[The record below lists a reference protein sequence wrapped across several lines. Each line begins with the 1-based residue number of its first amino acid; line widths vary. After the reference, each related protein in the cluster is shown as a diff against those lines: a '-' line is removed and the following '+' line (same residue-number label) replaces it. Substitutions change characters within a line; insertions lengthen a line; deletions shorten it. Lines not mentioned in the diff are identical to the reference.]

1 MIKSYYKIGREMK
14 AELIATLVRESARVT
29 HTKPF
34 FVLSPRTLT
43 GPCSKS

>member
-1 MIKSYYKIGREMK
+1 MIKSFYKIGREMK
-14 AELIATLVRESARVT
+14 AELIGILVSESAIVT
-29 HTKPF
+29 HAKPF

>member
-1 MIKSYYKIGREMK
+1 MIKSFYKIGREMK
-14 AELIATLVRESARVT
+14 AEVIATLVSESARVT

-34 FVLSPRTLT
+34 LVLSPRTLR